1 MESVKILG
9 ISGGHRK
16 NKTTDGMLKE
26 CLESAKMLG
35 PWVETDFVRLMDYQI
50 KPCIACL
57 ACYTEVD
64 PSGETFYCSVKDDTP
79 KVLKKLLWADG
90 IIAATPVYWGG
101 MTGRLKTFIDRTL
114 GFCHGS
120 STKFRGALG
129 KKVGGAIAIGW
140 DMHGGMEYT
149 IDDIHHWYLTHD
161 MVVVGAGHHHP
172 HGAYIGGITAKQPYS
187 DEEAYKHDT
196 FGMRSVRGLGKRVT
210 EMALLNR
217 EGAKLLK
224 SMKEFEV
231 KPKKEKEGG
240 IEIDWDKYFKIQK
253 HFPTIHI
260 GVPGKIASGKNAI
273 DKFLEWNTTKKDEKL
288 GEVHGEAVGKL
299 IKEKDFKKWML
310 EDIGLVLLSDEELY
324 QHDPEYFGD
333 YLKSKK

>member
-1 MESVKILG
+1 METVKILG

-26 CLESAKMLG
+26 CLSSAQMLG
-35 PWVETDFVRLMDYQI
+35 PWVETEFVRLMDYNI

-64 PSGETFYCSVKDDTP
+64 PSGEVFFCSVKDDTA
-79 KVLKKLLWADG
+79 KVLKKMLWADG

-140 DMHGGMEYT
+140 DTHGGMEYT

-172 HGAYIGGITAKQPYS
+172 HGAYIGGITSKQPHS
-187 DEEAYKHDT
+187 EVDAYKYDT
-196 FGMRSVRGLGKRVT
+196 FGMRSIRGLGKRVA
-210 EMALLNR
+210 EMALINR
-217 EGAKLLK
+217 EGKKLIKGLE
-224 SMKEFEV
+224 EFNV
-231 KPKKEKEGG
+231 KPKKDNGK
-240 IEIDWDKYFKIQK
+240 IQIDWDKYFRIQK
-253 HFPTIHI
+253 HFPTIHV
-260 GVPGKIASGKNAI
+260 GAPGQIASSKNAI
-273 DKFLEWNTTKKDEKL
+273 DKFLEWNTTRKDEKV

-299 IKEKDFKKWML
+299 IKEENFRKWMF
-310 EDIGLVLLSDEELY
+310 EDIGLVLVSDEELY
-324 QHDPEYFGD
+324 QHDPEYFGE
-333 YLKSKK
+333 YLKS